1 MAGQSRRRWASNFGP
16 VQAYPSHPSE
26 TPNRTE
32 TLSLVRATLVRILY
46 LPVAARDAC
55 TYGGSVRAWLF
66 ITALLGPVLAV
77 APYAVAQNPPLLSAK
92 PQRVVSLNLCVDQ
105 LVLILAEPENV
116 ASVTWLSLDPK
127 SSVVADLA
135 AAVPVINRGTA
146 EEALP
151 LLPDLVL
158 AGAYTTPFTIQML
171 RRFGFNVEVLGVPT
185 NLAEVREQILWVGE
199 LLHEQERAE
208 ETVAAMNAA
217 LAAIPPPSGT
227 SLRAAVFQ
235 PGGFTMGP
243 GTFEHELLTAAGLH
257 NVSEEAGITFY
268 GFLSLEQVLILDPD
282 LLVFPGHE
290 ARLSIAEAMLDHPA
304 LRKAGGA
311 KRPIRLP
318 HALWSCA
325 GPMNVAA
332 IALLASARG

>member
-1 MAGQSRRRWASNFGP
+1 MAGQSPQCWASNFGP
-16 VQAYPSHPSE
+16 ALACPFHPSGA
-26 TPNRTE
+26 PSRTE
-32 TLSLVRATLVRILY
+32 TLSLVHATWARILY
-46 LPVAARDAC
+46 VQVAARDVC
-55 TYGGSVRAWLF
+55 TYGGSMRAWLF
-66 ITALLGPVLAV
+66 IAALLGTALGV
-77 APYAVAQNPPLLSAK
+77 APYAGAQDPPLLSAK

-105 LVLILAEPENV
+105 LVLTLAEPRNI

-146 EEALP
+146 EETLP

-158 AGAYTTPFTIQML
+158 AGTYTTPFTIQML

-185 NLAEVREQILWVGE
+185 NLAEVRAQILWVGE
-199 LLHEQERAE
+199 LLHEQKRAA
-208 ETVAAMNAA
+208 ETVAAMDAA

-227 SLRAAVFQ
+227 YLRAAVFQ

-243 GTFEHELLTAAGLH
+243 GTIEHELLTAAGLH

-268 GFLSLEQVLILDPD
+268 GFLSLEQVLMRDPD
-282 LLVFPGHE
+282 LLVFPGHD
-290 ARLSIAEAMLDHPA
+290 ARLSIAEAMLGHPA

-311 KRPIRLP
+311 TRPIRLP
-318 HALWSCA
+318 QALWSCA

-332 IALLASARG
+332 IALLAAART